1 MGLSTARTASV
12 GENVIRQ
19 VLLLQ
24 PLVVAAGAPLAR
36 TLHFWNPFLLG
47 RLVVTR

>member
-1 MGLSTARTASV
+1 VGLSSARTASV

-19 VLLLQ
+19 VLLQ
-24 PLVVAAGAPLAR
+24 PLVIAAGAPLAR
-36 TLHFWNPFLLG
+36 TLPFWNPFLLG